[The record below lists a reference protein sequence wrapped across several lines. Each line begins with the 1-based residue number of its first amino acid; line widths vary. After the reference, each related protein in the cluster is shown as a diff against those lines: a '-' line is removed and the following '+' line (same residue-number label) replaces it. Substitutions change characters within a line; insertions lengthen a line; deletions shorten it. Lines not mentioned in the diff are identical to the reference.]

1 MNKNIWKNKNFL
13 AVFLASIIFL
23 VIFIGNIIIFHLF
36 DKNLQSFY
44 YQVRDSF
51 KEGNVSRN
59 IAVVEIDEKTLTNLG
74 RFPFDRKVYVN
85 LIKNLNKAGATVIGF
100 DIIFADKSDLMS
112 DSYFAKSINEAK
124 NIVLGGDTL
133 DGNILE
139 KPLSSF
145 LESAL
150 ILGYFTPN
158 IDTKTNTV
166 YSSTH
171 SKQFRNGLYEYFPIS
186 LLRAFY
192 SFLYNDK
199 SYLTNKAFIAD
210 NSFVLNK
217 FVKIPLSKNNDNDI
231 LINFVSRNKFER
243 FSFFDIYDDKQFSL
257 QQSFYGD
264 KFLKDKI
271 VLVGAAAKGIKDN
284 FNTPFGIE
292 YGVYIHANFLNTVLT
307 SNYLKYFNEYLE
319 WFLIFLLTILAVYIN
334 FSKGGYFLLL
344 TNLSIFTIFL
354 IIFPSI
360 IVSFTNLVLN
370 FPFELFISF
379 LLSLLLSNIVKYLIE
394 NKDKTKLNKAL
405 SEYVS
410 KDIAAEILSGSGT
423 INLDGE
429 KKRMAIF
436 FSDIEG
442 FTTISENFT
451 PEELISFL
459 KDYLNEMSK
468 IIMDQKGLIN
478 KYEGDAIMALWGVF
492 TKTTENISYEACDTA
507 LIQKQK
513 LAELNK
519 KWESVGLPK
528 ITIRIGI
535 NTGDAIIGNIG
546 SKGRKMEFTAIGDN
560 VNLASRLEGINKFYG
575 TYFCVSEIVYNDT
588 KDFFEYRYLDKIRV
602 KGKNNAVN
610 IYELLDYKGKL
621 TKLEKDI
628 YIKFQEGIDLYL
640 KKKFDQAGIIFEELA
655 KLGDKPSRVYKD
667 RCDDF
672 IKAPIEDWDGIWTMQ
687 EK

>member
-23 VIFIGNIIIFHLF
+23 VIFIWNIIIFHLF

-51 KEGNVSRN
+51 KEWNVSRN
-59 IAVVEIDEKTLTNLG
+59 IAVVEIDEKTLTNLW

-85 LIKNLNKAGATVIGF
+85 LIKNLNKAWATVIWF

-124 NIVLGGDTL
+124 NIVLWWDTL
-133 DGNILE
+133 DWNILE

-171 SKQFRNGLYEYFPIS
+171 SKQFRNWLYEYFPIS

-257 QQSFYGD
+257 QQSFYWD

-271 VLVGAAAKGIKDN
+271 VLVWAAAKWIKDN
-284 FNTPFGIE
+284 FNTPFWIE
-292 YGVYIHANFLNTVLT
+292 YWVYIHANFLNTVLT

-334 FSKGGYFLLL
+334 FSKWWYFLLL

-410 KDIAAEILSGSGT
+410 KDIAAEILSWSGT
-423 INLDGE
+423 INLDWE

-436 FSDIEG
+436 FSDIEW

-468 IIMDQKGLIN
+468 IIMDQKWLIN
-478 KYEGDAIMALWGVF
+478 KYEWDAIMALWWVF

-528 ITIRIGI
+528 ITIRIWI
-535 NTGDAIIGNIG
+535 NTWDAIIWNIW
-546 SKGRKMEFTAIGDN
+546 SKWRKMEFTAIWDN
-560 VNLASRLEGINKFYG
+560 VNLASRLEWINKFYW

-602 KGKNNAVN
+602 KWKNNAVN
-610 IYELLDYKGKL
+610 IYELLDYKWKL

-628 YIKFQEGIDLYL
+628 YIKFQEWIDLYL
-640 KKKFDQAGIIFEELA
+640 KKKFDQAWIIFEELA
-655 KLGDKPSRVYKD
+655 KLWDKPSRVYKD

-672 IKAPIEDWDGIWTMQ
+672 IKAPIEDWDWIWTMQ